1 MTPHYNST
9 CSVALLLPS
18 PVSIWD
24 HYVFLAFCR
33 LLSNAFTGHTNFVEQ
48 TDSTGMLF
56 ETRGISDYLRYS
68 AAASA
73 VSSLYCCCCCSP
85 PDSFCCCCIYRD
97 QSTCGLNFIFIKSS
111 QRALLTRLAVNSAI
125 LSCLCVLCSLR
136 CEIHSLFRHL
146 HAFSRGWC
154 YHALHF
160 SDLQRD
166 KNSEIIKEQLPAVA
180 PSLEQLWKQKDKR
193 IKEFSDSDL
202 SPKKLKESRAQL
214 QQLQKGKSER
224 LKKVLES
231 VTTVHDLCAV
241 RKIDFFSVMTEV
253 HPSLT
258 ILLACNLKALAMTLY
273 LGKKSWPCKR
283 ISNKGCIR

>member
-1 MTPHYNST
+1 MYEK
-9 CSVALLLPS
+9 ARRDER
-18 PVSIWD
+18 IE
-24 HYVFLAFCR
+24 LAAQRITIFQ
-33 LLSNAFTGHTNFVEQ
+33 SDVE
-48 TDSTGMLF
+48 
-56 ETRGISDYLRYS
+56 R
-68 AAASA
+68 
-73 VSSLYCCCCCSP
+73 SLVDSP

-97 QSTCGLNFIFIKSS
+97 QTTCGLNFFFIKSS
-111 QRALLTRLAVNSAI
+111 QRALLTMLAVHTAI

-146 HAFSRGWC
+146 QAFSRGWWSLSPSLIMEAEKEV
-154 YHALHF
+154 YGLVINLLFEFAIDSSADSSNIHRNDLL
-160 SDLQRD
+160 DLQRD
-166 KNSEIIKEQLPAVA
+166 KSSEIIKEQLPAVV
-180 PSLEQLWKQKDKR
+180 PSLEQLWKEKDKR

-214 QQLQKGKSER
+214 QQLQKGKCER

-241 RKIDFFSVMTEV
+241 HEIDFFSVMTEV

-258 ILLACNLKALAMTLY
+258 ILQACNLKALAMSLY
-273 LGKKSWPCKR
+273 LGMKSWPCKR